1 MKEETK
7 DLKLHA
13 GILKLV
19 QETFT
24 EQEVLDV
31 ALYIISSM
39 AVGEAIQH
47 GLLAQKEFVE
57 KLPPIALDIAYR
69 YESALTNNKFYLQN
83 FSHIKSFVVMDKV
96 KLSAMSKL
104 AVLGVKAND
113 TEPIKKLE
121 HLMHSKLD
129 SLAFVAFL
137 WKGYD
142 FAVEFMQKA
151 RLVMEPSSNWQRF
164 IDEYSNLER
173 E

>member
-1 MKEETK
+1 MKEQDVTVQT
-7 DLKLHA
+7 

-39 AVGEAIQH
+39 AVGEAVQH
-47 GLLAQKEFVE
+47 GLLARKEFIE
-57 KLPPIALDIAYR
+57 KLPPVALDIAYR
-69 YESALTNNKFYLQN
+69 YESALTDNKFYLQN
-83 FSHIKSFVVMDKV
+83 FTLIKSFVVMDKV

-104 AVLGVKAND
+104 AILGVKAND
-113 TEPIKKLE
+113 TLPIKKLE

-129 SLAFVAFL
+129 SLAFIAFL

-151 RLVMEPSSNWQRF
+151 RLVMEPSSNWQKF
-164 IDEYSNLER
+164 INEYSTPEK

>member
-1 MKEETK
+1 MEQGELK
-7 DLKLHA
+7 DIA
-13 GILKLV
+13 VQTGILKLV

-69 YESALTNNKFYLQN
+69 YESALTDNKFYLQN
-83 FSHIKSFVVMDKV
+83 FTLIKSFVVMDKV

-104 AVLGVKAND
+104 AMLGVKED
-113 TEPIKKLE
+113 KSLPIKKLE

-129 SLAFVAFL
+129 SLAFIAFL

-151 RLVMEPSSNWQRF
+151 RLVMEPTTHWQNF
-164 IDEYSNLER
+164 IDGYLDKE
-173 E
+173 

>member
-1 MKEETK
+1 MKDELK
-7 DLKLHA
+7 DMEVQT

-39 AVGEAIQH
+39 AVGEAVQH

-69 YESALTNNKFYLQN
+69 YESALTDNKFYLQN
-83 FSHIKSFVVMDKV
+83 FTLIKSFVVMDKV
-96 KLSAMSKL
+96 KLSAMTKL
-104 AVLGVKAND
+104 AVLGIKAND

-151 RLVMEPSSNWQRF
+151 RLVMQPTSSWQKF
-164 IDEYSNLER
+164 IDENSNKKE
-173 E
+173 

>member
-1 MKEETK
+1 MQDELK
-7 DLKLHA
+7 DMQVRT

-69 YESALTNNKFYLQN
+69 YESALTDNKFYLQN
-83 FSHIKSFVVMDKV
+83 FTLIKSFVVMDKV
-96 KLSAMSKL
+96 KLSAMTKL
-104 AVLGVKAND
+104 AVLGVKGND

-129 SLAFVAFL
+129 SLAFIAFL

-151 RLVMEPSSNWQRF
+151 RLVMQPTSSWKKF
-164 IDEYSNLER
+164 IDENSKQE